1 MPVATKK
8 LLNENAQQ
16 QSWHLFIKAKY
27 ALVGKQE
34 LPIRIKPVSP
44 ESLSDTELKVEVA
57 PPNERDEF
65 YKQLQAN
72 FNLKPADI
80 DTERGVF
87 WLDWETSVQ
96 HYQLRQFKEV
106 AVEHNFEYEPDPF
119 LEGHIT
125 LISGNTAPPVES
137 YVNQQLIEADL
148 DGRLTTVQSGLNKR
162 GTKLWVLVRNV
173 DLPEGEVLRFIS
185 DNSFGYGGVQA
196 ILRASKPGQTPE
208 LHTFRLK
215 DLAGVFLHGA
225 TKLRAQG
232 YTRVEV
238 YDLHYKFSLPVDFH
252 PLIQLGL
259 APFEGL
265 LKQLRS
271 AFPQLEVQLL
281 NNGEKVCFRYFLP
294 FAEKEQHYVRFCN
307 AMQELRGANW
317 FTQQFTL
324 ELAVSSRLE
333 FKAADNQSARLQY
346 ETDRLSKLIGAEI
359 EIGQGLGRVRVGV
372 LEKVKYP
379 ALRIGL
385 FPDLPGVPAA
395 TPEVLLAA
403 LSKGVLQPN
412 LTGDREKLA
421 RLTDALRIIADPK
434 APLPNPQ
441 TRLFLY
447 DAAEAGGAELPD
459 ELLPG
464 SKTWDDVA
472 THSFLPLNDSQ
483 VQAIV
488 STLLVP
494 DLALVQG
501 PPGTGKSTA
510 ISQIIWHHVRR
521 NPHERLLL
529 TSETNMAVDNALEKL
544 ENRHHNLVKPIRIGS
559 EKNLENEG
567 SRYSLP
573 KIKAWSDTAESDMPP
588 GMRDNIVC
596 KWLGNIIRRS
606 AACSTLP
613 PDLQAAWA
621 ATLDAPPEDLKKL
634 FRKQYL
640 DHVNVI
646 GATGSSI
653 GEKNTKGVP
662 TTFFRQYQTVFANR
676 PNPKTGAEEKPARE
690 GKRNEKEGP
699 APGICFDVVVMDEA
713 SKATPPELALSLIY
727 ARKAIIIGDHR
738 QLPPMLDE
746 ADFKTTLEDE
756 GETELAQQFSRADA
770 ETSQFE
776 RLFTGHGVAPGVV
789 SRFNTQYRMHPHINE
804 AIQQFY
810 REDGGLLCGI
820 PAADA
825 DDPNLNNPL
834 SRYHGLQHEKLLQ
847 PNQHLIWVEVNEPEM
862 SAGLSSRLNLS
873 EVQAVRAAMKCLT
886 LSKGFAEFQGHW
898 NKPEDQEVGLIT
910 FYSQQAKLLQ
920 EVADEFKK
928 KLPARARA
936 VDRFQGMERNIVV
949 VSLVRSN
956 KIMESRFQQPDLT
969 AYPSNGGYPRQTSLG
984 FAQFPNRLNVALSRA
999 KRLLIIVGNSRH
1011 FSRNDCYRRVYETVV
1026 RCGHVVDYKELLPY
1040 LDQSA

>member
-1 MPVATKK
+1 MPAVPEK

-16 QSWHLFIKAKY
+16 QSWHLFVKAKY
-27 ALVGKQE
+27 ALVGKHEQ
-34 LPIRIKPVSP
+34 PIHIKPVTSDSLT
-44 ESLSDTELKVEVA
+44 ESELRAEVLPPTERE
-57 PPNERDEF
+57 DF
-65 YKQLQAN
+65 YKQLQN
-72 FNLKPADI
+72 DFRLKPTDI
-80 DTERGVF
+80 DPERGVF
-87 WLDWETSVQ
+87 WLDWETSVPEG
-96 HYQLRQFKEV
+96 QLRRFKGV
-106 AVEHNFEYEPDPF
+106 ANEYNFDYEPDPF

-125 LISGNTAPPVES
+125 LISGNTVPPVDS

-148 DGRLTTVQSGLNKR
+148 DGRLVPVQSGLNKA
-162 GTKLWVLVRNV
+162 GTKYWVLVRNV
-173 DLPEGEVLRFIS
+173 DLFEKEVLQFLS
-185 DNSFGYGGVQA
+185 ENDFAFEGVQA
-196 ILRASKPGQTPE
+196 ILRASKLGQPPE
-208 LHTFRLK
+208 LHTIQVN
-215 DLAGVFLHGA
+215 DLTGVSIHGA

-232 YTRVEV
+232 YTRVEF
-238 YDLHYKFSLPVDFH
+238 YDLHYKFSLPVDFY
-252 PLIQLGL
+252 PLIQLAL
-259 APFEGL
+259 APFDGL
-265 LKQLRS
+265 IKQLRS
-271 AFPQLEVQLL
+271 ALPQLEVQLL
-281 NNGEKVCFRYFLP
+281 NNGEKICFRYFMP
-294 FAEKEQHYVRFCN
+294 FAEKEHNYVRFSN
-307 AMQELRGANW
+307 YMQELRGASW
-317 FTQQFTL
+317 FIQQFTL
-324 ELAVSSRLE
+324 ELTDSTRLE

-359 EIGQGLGRVRVGV
+359 EIGQGPGRVRVGV

-379 ALRIGL
+379 AIRIGL
-385 FPDLPGVPAA
+385 FPDQPGIPAA
-395 TPEVLLAA
+395 VPKVLLEA

-421 RLTDALRIIADPK
+421 RLTDALRIIANHK
-434 APLPNPQ
+434 APLPNPR

-447 DAAEAGGAELPD
+447 NAAEARGAKFPD
-459 ELLPG
+459 ELLRG

-472 THSFLPLNDSQ
+472 AHSFLPLNDSQ
-483 VQAIV
+483 VEAIV

-521 NPHERLLL
+521 NPHERMLL

-573 KIKAWSDTAESDMPP
+573 KIKAWSDTPESDMLP
-588 GMRDNIVC
+588 GLRDNIVC
-596 KWLGNIIRRS
+596 KWVGNIVRRS

-613 PDLQAAWA
+613 PDLQAEWA
-621 ATLDAPPEDLKKL
+621 ATLNAPIEDLKKL
-634 FRKQYL
+634 FRQQYL

-653 GEKNTKGVP
+653 GEKNTKGIP

-676 PNPKTGAEEKPARE
+676 PKPKTGAEEKPVRK
-690 GKRNEKEGP
+690 GRHNEEVP
-699 APGICFDVVVMDEA
+699 EPSICFDVVVMDEA

-746 ADFKTTLEDE
+746 ADFKTTLEEE
-756 GETELAQQFSRADA
+756 GQIELAQQFSRADA

-776 RLFTGHGVAPGVV
+776 RLFKAPGVAPGVV
-789 SRFNTQYRMHPHINE
+789 SRFNTQYRMHPHIND

-810 REDGGLLCGI
+810 QEDGGLLCGI
-820 PAADA
+820 PVADA
-825 DDPNLNNPL
+825 DDPDLNNPL

-847 PNQHLIWVEVNEPEM
+847 PNQHLIWVEVDEPEM
-862 SAGLSSRLNLS
+862 SAGLSSRLNLA
-873 EVQAVRAAMKCLT
+873 EVQAVRAVLKCLT

-969 AYPSNGGYPRQTSLG
+969 AYPSTGGYPRQTSLG

-999 KRLLIIVGNSRH
+999 KRLLVIVGNSRH

-1026 RCGHVVDYKELLPY
+1026 RCGHVIDYKELLPY
-1040 LDQSA
+1040 LDQSV